1 MKKSFIFLALGA
13 VMVAFSACSLFGNK
27 DTSFSEG
34 DLIGTWQEKN
44 TESFVCFTSEKD
56 EKAEY
61 KYGYEW
67 DEAEDVFPED
77 LVKYGNGWFK
87 WKLVKADLTEIHL
100 MDNGGADIPKI
111 YTVTKLT
118 DTDLEYQDN
127 YKVKHSFRKVVTKK

>member
-118 DTDLEYQDN
+118 DTDLEYQDD

>member
-1 MKKSFIFLALGA
+1 MKKSIILLTLGA
-13 VMVAFSACSLFGNK
+13 VLVAFSACNLFGGK

-34 DLIGTWQEKN
+34 NLIGTWQEKG
-44 TESFVCFTSEKD
+44 TESFVCFTTERDST
-56 EKAEY
+56 AAY

-67 DEAEDVFPED
+67 NEAEDVFPED

-100 MDNGGADIPKI
+100 MDNGGAKIPKI

-118 DTDLEYQDN
+118 DTDLEYQDD
-127 YKVKHSFRKVVTKK
+127 YKVKHVFQKVVSRK

>member
-27 DTSFSEG
+27 EVSFSES
-34 DLIGTWQEKN
+34 DLIGTWQEN
-44 TESFVCFTSEKD
+44 GTEAFVRFLT
-56 EKAEY
+56 EKADSEY

-67 DEAEDVFPED
+67 NEVEDIFPED

-100 MDNGGADIPKI
+100 MDNSGAEIPKV
-111 YTVTKLT
+111 YTVTRLT
-118 DTDLEYQDN
+118 DTDLEYKDDFG
-127 YKVKHSFRKVVTKK
+127 VKHAFSKVVSKK

>member
-27 DTSFSEG
+27 ETSFSEG
-34 DLIGTWQEKN
+34 DLIGTWQEKG
-44 TESFVCFTSEKD
+44 TESFVCFTSERD
-56 EKAEY
+56 DKAEY

-67 DEAEDVFPED
+67 NEAEDVFPED
-77 LVKYGNGWFK
+77 LVKHGNGWFK

-118 DTDLEYQDN
+118 DSDLEYQDD
-127 YKVKHSFRKVVTKK
+127 YKVKHTFRKVVTKK

>member
-1 MKKSFIFLALGA
+1 MTLGA
-13 VMVAFSACSLFGNK
+13 VLVAFSACNLFGGGK

-34 DLIGTWQEKN
+34 NLIGTWQEKG
-44 TESFVCFTSEKD
+44 TEAFVCFTTERDST
-56 EKAEY
+56 AAY

-67 DEAEDVFPED
+67 NEAEDVFPED

-100 MDNGGADIPKI
+100 MDNGGAEIPKI

-118 DTDLEYQDN
+118 DTDLEYQDD
-127 YKVKHSFRKVVTKK
+127 YKVKHVFQKVVSRK